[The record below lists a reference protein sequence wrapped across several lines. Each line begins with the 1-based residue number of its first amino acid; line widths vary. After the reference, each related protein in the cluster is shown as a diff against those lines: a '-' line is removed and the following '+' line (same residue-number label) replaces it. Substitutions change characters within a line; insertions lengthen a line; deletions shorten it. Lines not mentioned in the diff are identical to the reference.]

1 MLVLTDPVASKAI
14 ALYAVTKLAHMRE
27 ETDMDRLKLVYRGW
41 LTYADSE
48 SVCQQIRDHMLQAF
62 NETAITLKAKQ
73 KNEQKA
79 RVVRD
84 PTGEANHA
92 D

>member
-1 MLVLTDPVASKAI
+1 MALVHTDPVVSKAI
-14 ALYAVTKLAHMRE
+14 SLYAVTKLGHMRD
-27 ETDMDRLKLVYRGW
+27 ETDIDRLKEIYRGW
-41 LTYADSE
+41 LSYADSE

-62 NETAITLKAKQ
+62 NETAITIKAKQ

-84 PTGEANHA
+84 PTGERVE
-92 D
+92 